1 MLKLEIQERKR
12 YSRQILLSEV
22 GLAGQEKLKSAKILV
37 VGAGGL
43 GCPVLQYLTAAGV
56 GEIGVIDH
64 DHVEVTNL
72 HRQILYSEADLGK
85 KKAVTAA
92 EKLRILNGF
101 VKLTPYPV
109 QLTSENAAGIISGY
123 DLVIDGSD
131 NFETR
136 YLVNDTCVRLNKTWV
151 FGSILRFEGQVS
163 VFNYNNGP
171 TYRCLFP
178 DAEEGD
184 NCAEAGVIGILPG
197 IIGTYMANEAIKVIC
212 EVGQVLSG
220 KLLLINALTNAASIF
235 EFSRSIPAADIEP
248 VKQEPL
254 AKPVDAREISLEEFE
269 RIQEV
274 APEQVQFIDV
284 REDYEFEADNFG
296 GTNIPLSEI
305 PDFLATFPV
314 DKTVVFYCQSGIRSR
329 QAAKLLLKS
338 GFPGEARW
346 AANW

>member
-1 MLKLEIQERKR
+1 MLKLESQERKQ
-12 YSRQILLSEV
+12 YSRQILLPEV

-56 GEIGVIDH
+56 GQIGIIDH
-64 DHVEVTNL
+64 DQVEVTNL
-72 HRQILYSEADLGK
+72 HRQILYSQADLGK
-85 KKAVTAA
+85 NKALTAA
-92 EKLRILNGF
+92 YKLGILNGF
-101 VKLTPYPV
+101 VKFNTYPV
-109 QLTSENAAGIISGY
+109 QLTEGNATEIISGY

-136 YLVNDTCVRLNKTWV
+136 YLVNDTCVQLNKTWV
-151 FGSILRFEGQVS
+151 FGSILRFEGQIS

-197 IIGTYMANEAIKVIC
+197 IIGTYMANEAIKIIC
-212 EVGQVLSG
+212 EIGEVLSG
-220 KLLLINALTNAASIF
+220 KLLVINALTNATSIF
-235 EFSRSIPAADIEP
+235 EFSRNMPAADIKLT
-248 VKQEPL
+248 KQKPSPQ
-254 AKPVDAREISLEEFE
+254 PVDAREMSLEEFE
-269 RIQEV
+269 RIQEI
-274 APEQVQFIDV
+274 APEQVQLIDV

-296 GTNIPLSEI
+296 GTNIPLSEV

-338 GFPGEARW
+338 GFSGDARW

>member
-12 YSRQILLSEV
+12 YSRQILLPEV
-22 GLAGQEKLKSAKILV
+22 GLTGQEKLKSAKILV

-43 GCPVLQYLTAAGV
+43 GCPVLQYLTAAGA
-56 GEIGVIDH
+56 GEIGIIDH

-92 EKLRILNGF
+92 EKLSILNGF
-101 VKLTPYPV
+101 VKFTPYPV
-109 QLTSENAAGIISGY
+109 QLTESNAAEIVSKY

-131 NFETR
+131 NFDTR
-136 YLVNDTCVRLNKTWV
+136 YLVNDTCVKLNKTWV

-163 VFNYNNGP
+163 VFNYHNGP

-212 EVGQVLSG
+212 EIGEVLSG
-220 KLLLINALTNAASIF
+220 KLLLINALTNATSTF
-235 EFSRSIPAADIEP
+235 GFSRNIPVHHSPNTNPAP
-248 VKQEPL
+248 SP
-254 AKPVDAREISLEEFE
+254 KPVEAREMSVEEFE
-269 RIQEV
+269 RIQNTD
-274 APEQVQFIDV
+274 PEQVQLIDV

-305 PDFLATFPV
+305 PDFLTTFP
-314 DKTVVFYCQSGIRSR
+314 D
-329 QAAKLLLKS
+329 
-338 GFPGEARW
+338 
-346 AANW
+346 